1 MAKRVAVISDTH
13 GYLSEELAH
22 ALRGA
27 DLIVHAGDICS
38 ASDFRTLS
46 GMAPLKLCL
55 GNNDWGY
62 DYGPGVERHI
72 HFLYEGALWQVC
84 HYREKLNSVV
94 GHNRCLRTYAQAH
107 LRALEIG
114 PSPHESRIPDL
125 PKDPGGPDHGM
136 DRDRG
141 WQGARCPYP
150 ASRTRRQGRTPA
162 LLQAIRD
169 KIISC
174 SSTSPGG

>member
-13 GYLSEELAH
+13 GYLSEELIH

-62 DYGPGVERHI
+62 DYGPGVE
-72 HFLYEGALWQVC
+72 A
-84 HYREKLNSVV
+84 
-94 GHNRCLRTYAQAH
+94 
-107 LRALEIG
+107 
-114 PSPHESRIPDL
+114 PHPFPL
-125 PKDPGGPDHGM
+125 
-136 DRDRG
+136 
-141 WQGARCPYP
+141 
-150 ASRTRRQGRTPA
+150 
-162 LLQAIRD
+162 
-169 KIISC
+169 
-174 SSTSPGG
+174 

>member
-13 GYLSEELAH
+13 GYLSEELIH

-84 HYREKLNSVV
+84 HYREKLDMSWGKIAIC
-94 GHNRCLRTYAQAH
+94 GHTHKPICELSKSGHLLMNPGSPTYPRTQEGPTMGWVEIEDGKILDAH
-107 LRALEIG
+107 IQRLE
-114 PSPHESRIPDL
+114 PEDKEECRHFF
-125 PKDPGGPDHGM
+125 
-136 DRDRG
+136 
-141 WQGARCPYP
+141 
-150 ASRTRRQGRTPA
+150 RR
-162 LLQAIRD
+162 
-169 KIISC
+169 
-174 SSTSPGG
+174 